1 MTSYQEGYEKMSLA
15 SVTFLNAN
23 ATITATLPS
32 FAGYFTTVQTTNTQI
47 QAAQVQQEADKSGD
61 TTAKKQLRAT
71 LIAQAIDVSR
81 RVVAY
86 ATNVNNSALLALVNY
101 TESDLKKASDQ
112 KLVSSCQVIRDNA
125 NTNVAALA
133 TYGVTAAIITTLQTS
148 ITNFNNTIP
157 KGRVDT
163 TDSGE
168 ATQLLVSLFKTL
180 SANWAKI
187 DTLVEMVR
195 TSQPNFYNEYQ
206 KVRKV
211 IETGTGSLPLKI
223 QATNAQTGAPEANVT
238 LTLIPTNGL
247 LKAAAANGNGKSNI
261 VKKTATGGGSNY
273 KSVADGTYTVEAEK
287 PGFKKVIETVNV
299 VNGELTV
306 LEIKMEKA

>member
-23 ATITATLPS
+23 ATITATLPN

-71 LIAQAIDVSR
+71 LIAQAIDVGR

-148 ITNFNNTIP
+148 ITNFNNSIP

-168 ATQLLVSLFKTL
+168 ATKLLATLFKTL
-180 SANWAKI
+180 SANWDKI

-223 QATNAQTGAPEANVT
+223 KATNAATGAPEANVT
-238 LTLIPTNGL
+238 LTLTPSNGL
-247 LKAAAANGNGKSNI
+247 MKTAATNGKSNI
-261 VKKTATGGGSNY
+261 VKKTAAGGGSNY
-273 KSVADGTYTVEAEK
+273 KSLADGTYTLEAEK
-287 PGFKKVIETVNV
+287 PGFKKVTETVNV
-299 VNGELTV
+299 VNGELTI

>member
-23 ATITATLPS
+23 ATITATLPN

-125 NTNVAALA
+125 NTNVAALT
-133 TYGVTAAIITTLQTS
+133 TYGITAAIITTLQTS

-168 ATQLLVSLFKTL
+168 ATKLLATLFKTL
-180 SANWAKI
+180 SANWDKI

-195 TSQPNFYNEYQ
+195 TSQPNFYNEYI

-223 QATNAQTGAPEANVT
+223 KATNALTGAPEANVT

-247 LKAAAANGNGKSNI
+247 MKAAAPNGKSNI
-261 VKKTATGGGSNY
+261 VKKTAAGGGSNY
-273 KSVADGTYTVEAEK
+273 KSLADGTYTVTAAK
-287 PGFKKVIETVNV
+287 PGFKDVTETVNV

-306 LEIKMEKA
+306 IEIKMEKS